1 MAFKPG
7 DFFLGVI
14 DFFGVLIPG
23 AVLVYLHGSLL
34 LNELSPIGA
43 PVPNDPVSPWV
54 LFLIVAY
61 VSGELLLG
69 LGVPLN
75 RLQETIYMPEYLDS
89 YYEEVKKSIK
99 LPPEAQGPKTP
110 VQRFMYQVRLLLS
123 PFDKQKTGRP
133 AAYHRAY
140 SYVRLHSAQATA
152 EIDRQAAEYKLFRGL
167 VLVFLLDFPLAWFS
181 DSLTLSRA
189 VVVFVLLVFALWRFL
204 FLLNWARQLAFEFYA
219 LLTREKGPVPE
230 A

>member
-23 AVLVYLHGSLL
+23 AVLMYLHGSFLYAL
-34 LNELSPIGA
+34 VPIVA
-43 PVPNDPVSPWV
+43 PVPNDSVRSWI

-75 RLQETIYMPEYLDS
+75 RLQEIYMPEYLDS
-89 YYEEVKKSIK
+89 YYEDVKNSIG
-99 LPPEAQGPKTP
+99 LPPNPQGGPETR
-110 VQRFMYQVRLLLS
+110 VQRFMSKVRLPLS
-123 PFDKQKTGRP
+123 PFDKQKRGRP

-167 VLVFLLDFPLAWFS
+167 VLVFLLDVPLAWLS
-181 DSLTLSRA
+181 GSLTLSRA
-189 VVVFVLLVFALWRFL
+189 VVMFVLLVLALWRFL

-219 LLTREKGPVPE
+219 LLTREKRPMPE